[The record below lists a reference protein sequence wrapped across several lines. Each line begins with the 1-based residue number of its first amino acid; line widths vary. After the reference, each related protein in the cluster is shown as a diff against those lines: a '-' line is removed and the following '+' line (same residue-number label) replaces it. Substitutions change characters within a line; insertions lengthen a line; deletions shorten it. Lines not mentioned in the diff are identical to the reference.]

1 MDNKTILNIMTHSNN
16 SFDLTCE
23 KDQKELLLLAD
34 KLNSFE
40 NISVSEYKSFLEL
53 ESPPLMFKLAVKL
66 VESRRLLMNIT
77 TPLTVGIVFAMW
89 GEHHRLNKRSK
100 INPNG
105 ENSLITKI
113 EQLSWITEGTGVHWK
128 LYPVDDGCPHHS
140 FDIANK
146 IAQESDAKAQV
157 NVMRL
162 NDAIPTETGPLQNLH
177 HVDESKKGGAII
189 LGCQKALEDGMDC
202 VVYTDAD
209 NSVHLGQLGL
219 LLAPYIENNTQ
230 VILGNRKHK
239 ESILVKQEERWG
251 VGIKTL
257 RHMQRMIGS
266 QIFTQGIKDT
276 QAAFKLY
283 SHDALVDILKAPTVY
298 DFSFDTDWILASM
311 EQNKS
316 IMTVP
321 FAFIDSAAESAS
333 ITQGPMTTWY
343 TLLDGLVKAVRARN
357 AEHNNEMAAIFDKE
371 VTSYKDLE
379 LIIDILPPELMN
391 AEDYQLGDPKIMSPK
406 ALKQWFDKAK
416 IKAKQQPA
424 MA

>member
-209 NSVHLGQLGL
+209 NSVHLGQLG
-219 LLAPYIENNTQ
+219 
-230 VILGNRKHK
+230 
-239 ESILVKQEERWG
+239 
-251 VGIKTL
+251 
-257 RHMQRMIGS
+257 
-266 QIFTQGIKDT
+266 
-276 QAAFKLY
+276 
-283 SHDALVDILKAPTVY
+283 
-298 DFSFDTDWILASM
+298 
-311 EQNKS
+311 
-316 IMTVP
+316 
-321 FAFIDSAAESAS
+321 
-333 ITQGPMTTWY
+333 
-343 TLLDGLVKAVRARN
+343 
-357 AEHNNEMAAIFDKE
+357 
-371 VTSYKDLE
+371 
-379 LIIDILPPELMN
+379 
-391 AEDYQLGDPKIMSPK
+391 
-406 ALKQWFDKAK
+406 
-416 IKAKQQPA
+416 
-424 MA
+424 